1 MTTIKVMTD
10 LELSGLLSFDKNYTD
25 FPVNPAPR
33 AMSFVNGVFYIYAEI
48 TPNSGFFTWQPIGE
62 KRASYLHTQGVASS
76 TWTVNHN
83 FGTNDFAYFVY
94 DQDHNMVIANNH
106 IVNNNQVQILLSSA
120 MTGTV
125 VMFALQYLNST
136 SLAVAKQIDI
146 GNLVLTDDGSG
157 FLCVNGSHL
166 ATQTQLDLKA
176 DLSLVTTLLNNEIDT
191 GSLTTDFSVQNLN
204 ISGNILPSQIGIS
217 SLGSPTHKFGSIYT
231 KELFLDANT
240 LYIAGVPVMASNSS
254 TIQITADNNQGIG
267 ISTTG
272 YGQTILNSQ
281 AETLIQTNGV
291 NADVA
296 IQTVGIGSMVK
307 MTSANGVIITTP
319 TLSVVGNETI
329 SGNLIIAGN
338 ITVNGAMSY
347 VETTNLA
354 IKDNVIVLNDGELGS
369 GVSLHVAG
377 ISINRG
383 DLAMQRLIWSE
394 TLQNWAFGQ
403 TGSELGI
410 ATQAYVTSAIA
421 ALPSLVSVSSV
432 TTGLANE
439 ITRAQ
444 TVEATLATQSAVTGS
459 LALKADLTYVT
470 AQVATL
476 APQASTYTKTQVD
489 TAIANVNHNFSSL
502 IGLPTTLVGYGITDA
517 VTSTASTAAILVE
530 TNARIA
536 ADYTLTSNLASEA
549 STARAAEALK
559 APLLSPAL
567 TGTPTAPTATVGTN
581 TTQLATTAFVLAN
594 GVSSTSISDDITT
607 NTTNYLHFGSATT
620 GIMSTVTTSST
631 KLQYNPSTG
640 TVSATNFS
648 SLSDATLKGNV
659 QDITNSSE
667 ILEKI
672 RPVSFTWNDNGAKSY
687 GVIAQELESILPELV
702 HTNSEG
708 IKSVEYSALIGFLIS
723 SNKELLESNKAL
735 SARLDALEQK

>member
-1 MTTIKVMTD
+1 
-10 LELSGLLSFDKNYTD
+10 
-25 FPVNPAPR
+25 
-33 AMSFVNGVFYIYAEI
+33 
-48 TPNSGFFTWQPIGE
+48 
-62 KRASYLHTQGVASS
+62 
-76 TWTVNHN
+76 
-83 FGTNDFAYFVY
+83 
-94 DQDHNMVIANNH
+94 
-106 IVNNNQVQILLSSA
+106 
-120 MTGTV
+120 
-125 VMFALQYLNST
+125 
-136 SLAVAKQIDI
+136 
-146 GNLVLTDDGSG
+146 
-157 FLCVNGSHL
+157 
-166 ATQTQLDLKA
+166 
-176 DLSLVTTLLNNEIDT
+176 
-191 GSLTTDFSVQNLN
+191 
-204 ISGNILPSQIGIS
+204 
-217 SLGSPTHKFGSIYT
+217 
-231 KELFLDANT
+231 
-240 LYIAGVPVMASNSS
+240 
-254 TIQITADNNQGIG
+254 
-267 ISTTG
+267 
-272 YGQTILNSQ
+272 
-281 AETLIQTNGV
+281 
-291 NADVA
+291 
-296 IQTVGIGSMVK
+296 
-307 MTSANGVIITTP
+307 
-319 TLSVVGNETI
+319 
-329 SGNLIIAGN
+329 
-338 ITVNGAMSY
+338 MSY